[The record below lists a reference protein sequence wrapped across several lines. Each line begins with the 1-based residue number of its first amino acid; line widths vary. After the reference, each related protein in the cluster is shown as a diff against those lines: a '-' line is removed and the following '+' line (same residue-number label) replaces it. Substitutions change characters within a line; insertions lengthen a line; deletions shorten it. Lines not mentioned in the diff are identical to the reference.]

1 MSRKRIQFGA
11 PAPARARKA
20 NTQPQTPLTL
30 EVERLSHEGR
40 GIAKVDGKTTFVA
53 GALPG
58 ETLSAR
64 ITTQH
69 KRYNEAELIEV
80 LTESPHRVTPP
91 CPHYD
96 QCGGCDLQHLS
107 IEQQRE
113 HKQQQVL
120 DQLARF
126 ADVVPARIEPPLTS
140 SATGY
145 RRAAR
150 IGINQRQRDGE
161 ILVGFRRRGSNK
173 LLNIDSCPVLIPRLQ
188 PVFALLREALDDLG
202 EIRTLTHVDLSCG
215 DTDGFIRFRCTRK
228 PKDALLERLKR
239 VSTQLKLK
247 LIIGLN
253 NEEISIDEGLAHY
266 ALPDSDLALGFGPTD
281 FIQVNAKI
289 NQAMITQTLNW
300 LDPQPDQRVLDLFCG
315 LGNFTLPL
323 ARKAAQVVGVEG
335 SADMVTR
342 AQDNASHAGID
353 NAQFYRADLS
363 ASFRHAAWFREGFDL
378 ILLDPPR
385 TGAREAVKQLSGYGA
400 AKVLYI
406 SCNPSALVADLPLL
420 TAAGYRVT
428 RFGIMDMFPHTAHV
442 ESMLLLE
449 RDHA

>member
-1 MSRKRIQFGA
+1 MSRKNRIQFGA
-11 PAPARARKA
+11 PARARKA
-20 NTQPQTPLTL
+20 QTHSQAPLTL

-40 GIAKVDGKTTFVA
+40 GIARVEGKTTFIA

-58 ETLSAR
+58 ETLTAR
-64 ITTQH
+64 ISAQH

-80 LTESPHRVTPP
+80 VTASPDRTTPP
-91 CPHYD
+91 CPHYGH
-96 QCGGCDLQHLS
+96 CGGCDLQHLS
-107 IEQQRE
+107 VEQQRV

-126 ADVVPARIEPPLTS
+126 ADVVPERVEPPLIGES
-140 SATGY
+140 TGY

-161 ILVGFRRRGSNK
+161 VLVGFRRRGSSK

-188 PVFALLREALDDLG
+188 PIFSQLRDALTDLG
-202 EIRTLTHVDLSCG
+202 DIRTLTHVDVSCG
-215 DTDGFIRFRCTRK
+215 DRDGFIRFRCTRQ
-228 PKDALLERLKR
+228 PGEALMAALKSLSNKLE
-239 VSTQLKLK
+239 LKLV
-247 LIIGLN
+247 IGLN
-253 NEEISIDEGLAHY
+253 DREISDDEGLAQY
-266 ALPDSDLALGFGPTD
+266 SLPDQNLELSFAATD
-281 FIQVNAKI
+281 FIQVNAEI
-289 NQAMITQTLNW
+289 NQAMIRQALRW
-300 LDPQPDQRVLDLFCG
+300 LDPQPAQRVLDLFSG

-323 ARKAAQVVGVEG
+323 ARRAAQVVGIEG
-335 SADMVTR
+335 SAEMVER
-342 AQDNASHAGID
+342 ARVNAANAGID
-353 NAQFYRADLS
+353 NAHFYRADLS
-363 ASFRHAAWFREGFDL
+363 ESFRHAAWFREGFDL

-385 TGAREAVKQLSGYGA
+385 TGAREAVKQLSDYGA
-400 AKVLYI
+400 SKVLYI